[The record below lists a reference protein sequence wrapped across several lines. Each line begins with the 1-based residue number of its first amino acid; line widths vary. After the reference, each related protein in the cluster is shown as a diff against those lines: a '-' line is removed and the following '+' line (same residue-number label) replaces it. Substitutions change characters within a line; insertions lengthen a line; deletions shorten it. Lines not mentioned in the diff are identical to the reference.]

1 MDRTAPPPIP
11 QFSSRPPAAVPV
23 DNATMAL
30 PSSSPLP
37 SMSLSLTSP
46 RHTDSGSRP
55 VSGPGP
61 ARHTDPSSTRNLAE
75 EPSNPPTTPR
85 RWHHRLAPRVERHS
99 PTNAL
104 PWPFGGWVHPTHVEF
119 RLPGPGGV
127 HLGRG
132 LVHRRSWRS
141 RQHRKG
147 RYIGTSPKGRA
158 RRVEAMVKRK
168 GGIRGKW
175 RRLILKIGRMRMVEY
190 WNISWWVAVVRLSFF
205 FFFCAHKFNCLPTH
219 LQVFTLGS
227 TIWVLNGFVV
237 FLPLLLPSRFAE
249 GPSFGSWTA
258 WAGATVFEIGAAL
271 AMWEAWNRADTADFG
286 WNVRELWEKGLD
298 AAEEHPPSRAHAD
311 KGDRTGLPA
320 PLPLPP
326 PPSSRNEEEGLRWSS
341 TSTASREKNEPG
353 FDGVDRDRLCGE
365 KQKWVWFSTDTKYW
379 HELGFLAA
387 FSQFCGA
394 TIFWISG

>member
-1 MDRTAPPPIP
+1 MCGVFCGGHQTAFVVRILYINPTYARRVLHPHRIGPKTKRDEERRHEKKKTFLNNKHTVLSVYIGLIIMDRTAPPPIP

-46 RHTDSGSRP
+46 RHTDSGSRY
-55 VSGPGP
+55 VSGPGT
-61 ARHTDPSSTRNLAE
+61 ARHTDPSSSTRRNPAE
-75 EPSNPPTTPR
+75 EPSHPPKTPH

-205 FFFCAHKFNCLPTH
+205 FFFAHTSSIVFPPTCRCSH
-219 LQVFTLGS
+219 WGARYGYSMASSCSFPYFFPPASPKAPALG
-227 TIWVLNGFVV
+227 
-237 FLPLLLPSRFAE
+237 
-249 GPSFGSWTA
+249 
-258 WAGATVFEIGAAL
+258 AGRRGRVQQ
-271 AMWEAWNRADTADFG
+271 
-286 WNVRELWEKGLD
+286 
-298 AAEEHPPSRAHAD
+298 S
-311 KGDRTGLPA
+311 
-320 PLPLPP
+320 
-326 PPSSRNEEEGLRWSS
+326 LRSEQ
-341 TSTASREKNEPG
+341 R
-353 FDGVDRDRLCGE
+353 
-365 KQKWVWFSTDTKYW
+365 
-379 HELGFLAA
+379 
-387 FSQFCGA
+387 
-394 TIFWISG
+394 